1 MKQRILYIRWLVA
14 ALMLST
20 LPAMAEVRDTL
31 TFDISD
37 LSSETIVGNNETFMR
52 LSFPDCD
59 HLDMVGAPMLPVK
72 YIRLSVPYNATDVSV
87 TATSTSSATIIPRRI
102 YPAQMPL
109 TTNDEPDTISFV
121 MDSVIYSSNTYW
133 PSNVAEL
140 VGDGFYLG
148 ENRIVT
154 VAVYPLQY
162 RPNNKMLRKN
172 TQVRLV
178 VQYSLG
184 GTPTNML
191 VRRGGDLRLQEQ
203 ESAKTIVRN
212 PEQVHGFAMTEAQIQ
227 HMPPVG
233 LLPDSLLTDTAG
245 YGYGGELQQAWGDRA
260 RYLIVTTRELAPSFK
275 RLAALKR
282 QKGYSVQIK
291 CIEDILAD
299 PRVQQG
305 DIFRDSNGNI
315 ISTIN
320 DDAGKLRQYL
330 KLARAFDNTQFVL
343 LAGKDVP
350 FRYGWHASIVANSYT
365 TEVPT
370 DLYYCDLSTNWN
382 KNNNELYGEKSLYGN
397 TTSYPEFDFEPE
409 LFIGRLMCKS
419 DSDIQN
425 YTKKL
430 LCYELFPGHGNTDYL
445 KRAFYFQHSDMKG
458 EAATVHSKLKYLI
471 PDSILI
477 DEYRPMEYPKGK
489 EIIDTLN
496 RNPHGFV
503 SLHTHG
509 NPGHMT
515 SSYNEYGSR
524 VVKYCIQALD
534 AQNVTEPNSWQ
545 YQEEIGN
552 GLDNLSNA
560 HSPFVLYTIACD
572 VTPFD
577 VYAEK
582 SYNPPYQYHT
592 DMNFGESFT
601 LGKDYGGV
609 AFLGNTRAGLVGSSA
624 KLEKCFAEQL
634 AINECAVGESEAKSK
649 SCFYNTQYRLYIN
662 MIHNLIGD
670 PEFKV
675 WNNNL
680 ITIDDVLISR
690 NESSIS
696 VNFFDPNGTFNIGLN
711 DGVSQ
716 VLYTIENGSLTIPS
730 INPNS
735 TITLYRHNYYP
746 YIAPLLIQNER
757 IERSQYVIASD
768 VKAGLSVDSNR
779 LAGEVTIAA
788 GSDFEIEAKG
798 TVTLAPGFKVE
809 KGALFSVTR
818 SDY

>member
-1 MKQRILYIRWLVA
+1 MKDSLDKIRWLVV
-14 ALMLST
+14 ALLLST

-37 LSSETIVGNNETFMR
+37 LSSETIVGNDETFMR
-52 LSFPDCD
+52 LSIPDCD

-87 TATSTSSATIIPRRI
+87 TATSTSSLTIIPRRI

-299 PRVQQG
+299 PRVQLG
-305 DIFRDSNGNI
+305 DVFRDRQGNI
-315 ISTIN
+315 ISAIN

-330 KLARAFDNTQFVL
+330 KLAHSFDNTQFVL
-343 LAGKDVP
+343 LGGKEVP
-350 FRYGWHASIVANSYT
+350 FRYGYNDSILT
-365 TEVPT
+365 TRGKHFYSVPT
-370 DLYYCDLSTNWN
+370 DWYYNDLTTNWN
-382 KNNNELYGEKSLYGN
+382 LDDDSFYGEYKNLNSPN
-397 TTSYPEFDFEPE
+397 AFDREPE
-409 LFIGRLMCKS
+409 LFVGRLMAENSSQLNNYIDKLLRYELNPGNGDASYLGHCLFTEAS
-419 DSDIQN
+419 LFNNIESVALEFENVFDDSDIMKQSSD
-425 YTKKL
+425 TL
-430 LCYELFPGHGNTDYL
+430 LYPTGEELMSAFNMHPYGFLTIYGHGSP
-445 KRAFYFQHSDMKG
+445 KCIKVC
-458 EAATVHSKLKYLI
+458 AAQ
-471 PDSILI
+471 
-477 DEYRPMEYPKGK
+477 
-489 EIIDTLN
+489 N
-496 RNPHGFV
+496 Q
-503 SLHTHG
+503 
-509 NPGHMT
+509 
-515 SSYNEYGSR
+515 SSYLFSLDVYQTGYHSSSINLMAN
-524 VVKYCIQALD
+524 KYTPGVCY
-534 AQNVTEPNSWQ
+534 S
-545 YQEEIGN
+545 
-552 GLDNLSNA
+552 LSCFNM
-560 HSPFVLYTIACD
+560 
-572 VTPFD
+572 PFD
-577 VYAEK
+577 VPANYMVFNLGQ
-582 SYNPPYQYHT
+582 SY
-592 DMNFGESFT
+592 T
-601 LGKDYGGV
+601 LGNNYGGV
-609 AFLGNTRAGLVGSSA
+609 AFLGNTRATFHSIGDSEYGCNRLIKRFASQLLLGNT
-624 KLEKCFAEQL
+624 KCGIAEAL
-634 AINECAVGESEAKSK
+634 SK
-649 SCFYNTQYRLYIN
+649 SMNNDIYIN
-662 MIHNLIGD
+662 MVHNLMGD
-670 PEFKV
+670 PEF
-675 WNNNL
+675 
-680 ITIDDVLISR
+680 DISTSPPAR
-690 NESSIS
+690 HDSILVVRGDCSIS
-696 VNFFDPNGTFNIGLN
+696 VNNMSQGLDLNIALSAGSSAPLLKRTNNGACTFYP
-711 DGVSQ
+711 V
-716 VLYTIENGSLTIPS
+716 
-730 INPNS
+730 NPNS
-735 TITLYRHNYYP
+735 PVMIYTHNYLP
-746 YIAPLLIQNER
+746 YIAPLYLQNER
-757 IERSQYVIASD
+757 IAQSQYVIAND
-768 VKAGLSVDSNR
+768 VFAGNAVDPNR
-779 LAGEVTIAA
+779 ATGNLTIAA
-788 GSDFEIEAKG
+788 GTRYEIDAKG
-798 TVTLAPGFKVE
+798 VVLLAPGFKVE
-809 KGALFSVTR
+809 KGALFSVTQ